1 MIKVSIVLPIYNV
14 EKYLPK
20 CLNCLINQTLK
31 DIEIICVN
39 DESTDNSLQIL
50 ENYAKKNSRI
60 KIINQPNA
68 GPGVA
73 RNKGID
79 AAKGEFL
86 AFCDP
91 DDWVDENAYENLYDT
106 AKANEADVVEYA
118 VAVHEE
124 KNGKIKIKNNLYES
138 NIVNIKEKP
147 YLLFRGILASWNK
160 LCLTRLIKE
169 NNILFSEG
177 YCAEDMLFTISLKS
191 VANKIL
197 YTNKPFY
204 HYLHRKSS
212 ITHKKSATNYLVPFF
227 IADVW
232 NFLQKKGIYNKVA
245 DDFWN
250 FAIGLTTLHYRKLPN
265 ECIQQYKQKCKE
277 IMPED
282 IWLRFDKYTAE
293 KRFWDNIFSIHF
305 NGKVYEM
312 TILGMKIKYKKFH
325 RKKA

>member
-1 MIKVSIVLPIYNV
+1 MVKLSIVLPIYNV

-20 CLNCLINQTLK
+20 CLDCLLNQTLR

-39 DESTDNSLQIL
+39 DESTDNSLEIL
-50 ENYAKKNSRI
+50 NDYAKKDERI
-60 KIINQPNA
+60 KIINQSNA

-73 RNKGID
+73 RNNGIYV
-79 AAKGEFL
+79 ANGEYI

-91 DDWVDENAYENLYDT
+91 DDWIDENAYEYLYNK
-106 AKANEADVVEYA
+106 AKANNADVVEYA

-124 KNGKIKIKNNLYES
+124 KNGKIKIKDNLYDCDV
-138 NIVNIKEKP
+138 VNITEKP
-147 YLLFRGILASWNK
+147 HLLFKGVLASWNK
-160 LCLTRLIKE
+160 LCLARLIKE
-169 NNILFSEG
+169 QNILFSEG

-227 IADVW
+227 IADVLD
-232 NFLQKKGIYNKVA
+232 FLQKKDIYNKVV

-250 FAIGLTTLHYRKLPN
+250 FAIGIATLHYRKLPN
-265 ECIQQYKQKCKE
+265 DFIKPYKQKCKE

-282 IWLRFDKYTAE
+282 VWLKFDKYTRE
-293 KRFWDNIFSIHF
+293 KSFRDKIFSIRF

-312 TILGMKIKYKKFH
+312 TILGLKIKYKKH
-325 RKKA
+325 HN